1 MYDERTIEVY
11 KKLLEYTANYCGH
24 NYKYYSKGNIDY
36 EITVSYKGNPLIT
49 LQHSTNM
56 KRKVDNIA
64 FSIARVISANF
75 EECNHYHKRL
85 FNDTD
90 YMLFLDD
97 TGGYSIEVTKKW
109 NKE

>member
-64 FSIARVISANF
+64 TSIAKVITDIF
-75 EECNHYHKRL
+75 RTHHYHTRYL
-85 FNDTD
+85 TEDMNGD
-90 YMLFLDD
+90 YTLSLDD
-97 TGGYSIEVTKKW
+97 TGGYSVSVVKKS
-109 NKE
+109 

>member
-36 EITVSYKGNPLIT
+36 EITVSYRGNPLIT

-56 KRKVDNIA
+56 KRSADNIA
-64 FSIARVISANF
+64 TSIAKVITDIF
-75 EECNHYHKRL
+75 RTHHYHTRYL
-85 FNDTD
+85 TEDMNGD
-90 YMLFLDD
+90 YTLSLDD
-97 TGGYSIEVTKKW
+97 TGGYSVSGVKKS
-109 NKE
+109 